1 MLLEAGG
8 ERAAVFEE
16 SDGAL
21 DNVAPAVA
29 DGGVADGASGA
40 VATGL
45 TAGRADGT
53 DAVVAKPLADA
64 AGVVGLVAPDPARR
78 LRGAPFDLA
87 QAPWS
92 RAPRTRSTHA
102 PGRSTAAR
110 SGTPVPSQRR
120 YRLVPYPP
128 RDRPSAWSVGS
139 SADSFVPR
147 LGGAASPNLRAFGP
161 PLSPIQLVTR
171 VKLGAQHHQHH
182 RKPSLA
188 APAAV
193 AVVNARYG
201 PERSAMARH
210 GAPDRSVQN
219 SPFSARR

>member
-1 MLLEAGG
+1 MEGVLLEAGG

-78 LRGAPFDLA
+78 LRGRPI
-87 QAPWS
+87 
-92 RAPRTRSTHA
+92 R
-102 PGRSTAAR
+102 PGT
-110 SGTPVPSQRR
+110 GT
-120 YRLVPYPP
+120 
-128 RDRPSAWSVGS
+128 
-139 SADSFVPR
+139 
-147 LGGAASPNLRAFGP
+147 
-161 PLSPIQLVTR
+161 LVT
-171 VKLGAQHHQHH
+171 
-182 RKPSLA
+182 
-188 APAAV
+188 
-193 AVVNARYG
+193 
-201 PERSAMARH
+201 SA
-210 GAPDRSVQN
+210 SN
-219 SPFSARR
+219 

>member
-1 MLLEAGG
+1 MRLAGAQR
-8 ERAAVFEE
+8 RAAGRP
-16 SDGAL
+16 S
-21 DNVAPAVA
+21 PRR
-29 DGGVADGASGA
+29 GG
-40 VATGL
+40 
-45 TAGRADGT
+45 TAWCHIRPGIGRVRGRW
-53 DAVVAKPLADA
+53 
-64 AGVVGLVAPDPARR
+64 ARR
-78 LRGAPFDLA
+78 
-87 QAPWS
+87 
-92 RAPRTRSTHA
+92 RT
-102 PGRSTAAR
+102 P
-110 SGTPVPSQRR
+110 
-120 YRLVPYPP
+120 
-128 RDRPSAWSVGS
+128 
-139 SADSFVPR
+139 FVPR